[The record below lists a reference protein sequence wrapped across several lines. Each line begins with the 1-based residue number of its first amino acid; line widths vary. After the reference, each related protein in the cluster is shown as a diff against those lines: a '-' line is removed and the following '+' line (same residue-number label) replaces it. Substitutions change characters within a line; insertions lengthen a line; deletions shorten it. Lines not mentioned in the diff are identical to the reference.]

1 MAAAPSWCPVSGGSD
16 LILPAGAC
24 LNNEVR
30 SQDQR
35 QEAKKGEKRREKKN
49 ILKCEPWRKT
59 RKTKRKY
66 NVAEII
72 TVLEK
77 KNSRVRV
84 VHELPARSVVVTD

>member
-35 QEAKKGEKRREKKN
+35 QEAKKVKSEGKRRTSSSASPGGRQEKQR
-49 ILKCEPWRKT
+49 E
-59 RKTKRKY
+59 KY